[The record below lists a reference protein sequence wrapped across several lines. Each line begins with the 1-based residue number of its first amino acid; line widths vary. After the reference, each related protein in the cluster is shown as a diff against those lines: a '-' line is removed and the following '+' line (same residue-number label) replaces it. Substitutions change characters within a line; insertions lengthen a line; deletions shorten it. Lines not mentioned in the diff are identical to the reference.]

1 MFPDLPTPL
10 PSHMLV
16 IHIPLI
22 DFIEENGSTEL
33 WPGTHLVTDHWETLD
48 PDGDGDGAS
57 GEPEE
62 RALSLPSIRAN
73 MPAGSTLVRDMQ
85 VWHRAVPN
93 HTDQRRTMLSLV
105 YHRHCPSLGYQ
116 PKASDPVD
124 DRILDQLSERAQ
136 RILLIQSSIVGENL
150 RRRPWTIIT
159 RLIP

>member
-1 MFPDLPTPL
+1 
-10 PSHMLV
+10 
-16 IHIPLI
+16 
-22 DFIEENGSTEL
+22 
-33 WPGTHLVTDHWETLD
+33 
-48 PDGDGDGAS
+48 
-57 GEPEE
+57 
-62 RALSLPSIRAN
+62 
-73 MPAGSTLVRDMQ
+73 
-85 VWHRAVPN
+85 VPN